1 MTELERCLDCGKV
14 FEQWN
19 PRLYVY
25 YCKECND
32 KALYDEGLN
41 RKEEKDVKNEI
52 NKKRKTV
59 N

>member
-1 MTELERCLDCGKV
+1 MTKLERCLDCGKV

-32 KALYDEGLN
+32 AALRAEGLN
-41 RKEEKDVKNEI
+41 RKEEKVE
-52 NKKRKTV
+52 
-59 N
+59 